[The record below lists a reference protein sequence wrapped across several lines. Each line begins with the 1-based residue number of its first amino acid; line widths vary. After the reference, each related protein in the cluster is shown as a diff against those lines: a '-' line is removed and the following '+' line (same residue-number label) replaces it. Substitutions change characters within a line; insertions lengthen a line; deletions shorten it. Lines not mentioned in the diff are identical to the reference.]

1 MGKSQFFMGKSPG
14 FMGKSPFLMGKSQ
27 FLMGHVLFGPFSIAN
42 DVFLCRA
49 PGREFDSRGFCPG
62 SQAKMSEK
70 DSKDRLFQGDGSLVD

>member
-1 MGKSQFFMGKSPG
+1 MGKSPG

-42 DVFLCRA
+42 DVFLYRA
-49 PGREFDSRGFCPG
+49 PGRDFDSRGFSCPG

-70 DSKDRLFQGDGSLVD
+70 DSKDRLSQGDGSLVD